1 MPLLFQCC
9 STCCWTTLGR
19 SWSPRHAAFRLI
31 VFFKMFFL
39 FFFNF
44 YVSVFVLAKVMF
56 NPAHAV
62 QCFYF
67 HVSFKNH
74 TLNVHQLAQ
83 QPQQELKPLFALI
96 RGDGRR
102 DRSRDRPVCAACTN
116 VPIFIVAF
124 HSFFHYMASPTHNL
138 TRLLSLIHLISTA
151 SKQFGL
157 NAHNEALTSFI
168 VYIHNGIAIT
178 LLHMSSLVKLIL
190 RLLLAVLPLT

>member
-116 VPIFIVAF
+116 LHSGLPLFFSLHGVANTQFDTTLELNSFNF
-124 HSFFHYMASPTHNL
+124 HSFQTVWLECTQRS
-138 TRLLSLIHLISTA
+138 
-151 SKQFGL
+151 
-157 NAHNEALTSFI
+157 AHIFYCIYT
-168 VYIHNGIAIT
+168 
-178 LLHMSSLVKLIL
+178 
-190 RLLLAVLPLT
+190 